1 MTIDQTL
8 KWLPGNHPAF
18 PPCSVQHL
26 PMAEAAIWPVW
37 IKLRPDHWANIV
49 PYNIIYLSLIGSGL
63 AWQVVSFRHGAPL
76 KKRIKQKTHT
86 KNMYIWNIIFLWYLI
101 FFIYWFEIQNFS
113 QIVTFRSLFF
123 LLSFGFVFFKFWT
136 AWR

>member
-1 MTIDQTL
+1 MCRWMTIDQTL

-18 PPCSVQHL
+18 PSCSVQHL

-86 KNMYIWNIIFLWYLI
+86 KNMYIWNMIFLWYLI
-101 FFIYWFEIQNFS
+101 FFLLIWDS
-113 QIVTFRSLFF
+113 K
-123 LLSFGFVFFKFWT
+123 LLSNYNIQIIIFFTIIWF
-136 AWR
+136 RFL